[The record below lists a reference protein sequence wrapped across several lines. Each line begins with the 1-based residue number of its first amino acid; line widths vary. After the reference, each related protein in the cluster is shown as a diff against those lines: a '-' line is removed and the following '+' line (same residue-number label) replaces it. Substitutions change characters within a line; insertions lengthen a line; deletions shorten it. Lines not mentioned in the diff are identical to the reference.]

1 LQDEPGTISRNTG
14 QANQGDSTAALS
26 RDQAVRVVRK
36 YCRSMNRNH
45 PFWYLTALQKT
56 RDFIDYFV
64 LLIGR
69 QLRKHRQ
76 RYDFRS
82 DSLGDRKIS
91 KLVTQ
96 MFVGLLEVKRDGVV
110 NPRAYVRRG
119 EMGLQALS
127 LADANYIEMMNRSHR
142 LGTIRADDTLEN

>member
-1 LQDEPGTISRNTG
+1 MCKTSTALGSSAGATTSTPVTLWRSDRSARSGRPTSPSPTTTTFSFCTALLQDEPGTISRNTG

-91 KLVTQ
+91 KL
-96 MFVGLLEVKRDGVV
+96 
-110 NPRAYVRRG
+110 
-119 EMGLQALS
+119 
-127 LADANYIEMMNRSHR
+127 
-142 LGTIRADDTLEN
+142 